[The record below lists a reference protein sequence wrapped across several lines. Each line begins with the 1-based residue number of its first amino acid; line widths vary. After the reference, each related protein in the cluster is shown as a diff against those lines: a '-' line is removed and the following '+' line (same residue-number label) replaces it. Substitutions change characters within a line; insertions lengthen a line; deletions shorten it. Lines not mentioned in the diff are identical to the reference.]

1 MGYGGDTRQL
11 AVKQEVAALTME
23 EVAPVAFS
31 ARDHTAPQEAFKG
44 GSLAG
49 KKAAGDVKGTTELTQ
64 VRDEPCP
71 SCVCVCVCAPLHCAG
86 CAYTRALL
94 SSLLSLLVFT
104 VH

>member
-1 MGYGGDTRQL
+1 MRMWVGGGGYGWDTRQL

-71 SCVCVCVCAPLHCAG
+71 SCVCVCVCLCIVLGVRIRGPFFQAC
-86 CAYTRALL
+86 
-94 SSLLSLLVFT
+94 
-104 VH
+104 

>member
-1 MGYGGDTRQL
+1 VCGGGWTRQL

-49 KKAAGDVKGTTELTQ
+49 KKAAGDVKGTTELSQ
-64 VRDEPCP
+64 VAERPVAPHGVE
-71 SCVCVCVCAPLHCAG
+71 CVHFPI
-86 CAYTRALL
+86 
-94 SSLLSLLVFT
+94 
-104 VH
+104 